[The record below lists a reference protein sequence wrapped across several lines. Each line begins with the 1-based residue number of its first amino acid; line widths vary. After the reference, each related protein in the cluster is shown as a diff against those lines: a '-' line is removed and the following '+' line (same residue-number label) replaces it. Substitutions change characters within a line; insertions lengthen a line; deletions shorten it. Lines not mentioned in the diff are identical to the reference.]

1 MKIPRYARNDKR
13 GAVGITG
20 VLNDIEEKFFL
31 IFVGVWITISILSF

>member
-20 VLNDIEEKFFL
+20 VLNDIEEKF
-31 IFVGVWITISILSF
+31 S